1 MMKRLWSGGGS
12 FDGFGRGVREGVW
25 DLKIEF
31 VVKRESCIDT
41 NVFKQIIG
49 VGRGRRKR
57 DYGGCVKN
65 VSHGGYK

>member
-1 MMKRLWSGGGS
+1 
-12 FDGFGRGVREGVW
+12 
-25 DLKIEF
+25 LKIEF